1 MSSVLRILVVDDVAA
16 VAALHAR
23 FVQAHP
29 QCEVVGTAA
38 SGPDAVAAILALQ
51 PDLVLLDVHLP
62 GFSGIDALRAVRADA
77 AITQPEVIAV
87 TAARDLETVRE
98 ARILGARHYLVKPSS
113 ADDLHAR
120 IEDVLAER
128 AGAVAV
134 LGPGSLDQSAV
145 DAVMRPAGRRSLP
158 KGLTPQTLDLVRGA
172 LRELGTASA
181 TELGEQVGLSRVSCR
196 RYLEHI
202 AAEGGA
208 VRSLDY
214 STAGRP
220 STRYR
225 VTG

>member
-1 MSSVLRILVVDDVAA
+1 MSATLRILVVDDVAA

-23 FVQAHP
+23 CVQTHP

-38 SGPDAVAAILALQ
+38 SGPDAVAAIRALQ

-62 GFSGIDALRAVRADA
+62 GFSGIDVLRAVRADA
-77 AITQPEVIAV
+77 GIAQPEVIAV
-87 TAARDLETVRE
+87 TAARDVETVRE
-98 ARILGARHYLVKPSS
+98 ARILGARHYLVKPFS

-120 IEDVLAER
+120 IEDVLTER
-128 AGAVAV
+128 AVATAGA
-134 LGPGSLDQSAV
+134 GSLDQSAV
-145 DAVMRPAGRRSLP
+145 DAVMRPAGRRSLS
-158 KGLTPQTLDLVRGA
+158 KGLTTQTQHLMRGA

-181 TELGEQVGLSRVSCR
+181 AEVGERVGLSRVSCR

-202 AAEGGA
+202 ADEGGA
-208 VRSLDY
+208 ERSLDY

>member
-1 MSSVLRILVVDDVAA
+1 MSATLRILVVDDVAA

-23 FVQAHP
+23 FVQTHP

-38 SGPDAVAAILALQ
+38 SGPDAVAAIRALQ

-62 GFSGIDALRAVRADA
+62 GFSGIDVLRAVRADA
-77 AITQPEVIAV
+77 GIAQPEVIAV
-87 TAARDLETVRE
+87 TAARDVETVRE
-98 ARILGARHYLVKPSS
+98 ARILGARHYLVKPFS

-120 IEDVLAER
+120 IEDVLTER
-128 AGAVAV
+128 AVATAGA
-134 LGPGSLDQSAV
+134 GSLDQSAV

-158 KGLTPQTLDLVRGA
+158 KGLTAQTLDLVRGA

-181 TELGEQVGLSRVSCR
+181 AEVGERVGLSRVSCR

-202 AAEGGA
+202 ADEGGA
-208 VRSLDY
+208 ERSLDY